1 MQTTEHHDK
10 ADLAHC
16 AGKHLTFHLADEVYG
31 VPILKVQ
38 EIIGIKELT
47 KVPKVPPY
55 IKGVLNLRGKVIPVV
70 DLRVKFGM
78 PEQEDSR
85 STSIIIFQ
93 IEKAGNDVVVGVR
106 VDGVKE
112 VVDIKAEEIEPTPSI
127 GMQEAES
134 FVLGMAKLNNI
145 VHMLLDMDTILDSEA
160 IVTMAQDAA

>member
-1 MQTTEHHDK
+1 MQTAEHHDK
-10 ADLAHC
+10 ADLTHC

-93 IEKAGNDVVVGVR
+93 IEKGGNDVVVGVR

-112 VVDIKAEEIEPTPSI
+112 VVDIKVEEIEPTPNI

-134 FVLGMAKLNNI
+134 FVLGMAKLNDV

>member
-1 MQTTEHHDK
+1 MHTTEHHEQ

-16 AGKHLTFHLADEVYG
+16 AGKHLTFHLAEEVYG

-47 KVPKVPPY
+47 KVPRVPPY

-85 STSIIIFQ
+85 STSIILFQ
-93 IEKAGNDVVVGVR
+93 IQKAGNDVVVGVR

-112 VVDIKAEEIEPTPSI
+112 VVDVKATEIEPTPDI

-134 FVLGMAKLNNI
+134 FILGMAKLNNV
-145 VHMLLDMDTILDSEA
+145 VHMLLDMDTILDTDA
-160 IVTMAQDAA
+160 IVTMARNAA